1 MSLTVFPDVV
11 LSSSIIAAGIR
22 GKNMRS
28 NIRVSTTSGEM
39 QINVRWARTLRQ
51 YELGVVPLSI
61 EQWAQIEALH
71 EVTEGGAYGFLM
83 QDPKDRVVAVGEGFL
98 QAYSGAL
105 LLGSVGYGYGVPTY
119 RLIKRYSITGTSR
132 SKDRLITRPQ
142 ASPQLAKNGL
152 ALASGSGPGQFSID
166 ASTGLVTIHED
177 ASAYL
182 SSATVGATTT
192 LNFGTGSFASLF
204 SVGGRVWLQGVVGTA
219 STVLGNK
226 SHEVLSVSGNTLV
239 INTNT
244 TGLTL
249 TNALGMRYPQP
260 TDALSWSGEFYVP
273 VHFMEDDIDW
283 DLARPG
289 DMEDRLIAGPSVVL
303 QEVRE

>member
-11 LSSSIIAAGIR
+11 LSASIIAAGIR

-28 NIRVSTTSGEM
+28 NIRVTSTSGEM

-51 YELGVVPLSI
+51 YELGVVPLSPD
-61 EQWAQIEALH
+61 QWAQIEALH
-71 EVTEGGAYGFLM
+71 EVTEGGAFGFLL
-83 QDPKDRVVAVGEGFL
+83 QDPKDRAAAAGEGFL
-98 QAYSGAL
+98 QSYSGGL
-105 LLGSVGYGYGVPTY
+105 LLGAVGHGYGVPTY
-119 RLIKRYSITGTSR
+119 RLVKRYSVSGTSR
-132 SKDRLITRPQ
+132 FKDRLITRPKS
-142 ASPQLAKNGL
+142 SPQLAKNGV
-152 ALASGSGPGQFSID
+152 ALAYGTGAGQFSIAAD
-166 ASTGLVTIHED
+166 TGLVTINED

-182 SSATVGATTT
+182 ASATVGATTT

-219 STVLGNK
+219 SALLANK

-239 INTNT
+239 INANT
-244 TGLTL
+244 TGLSL
-249 TNALGMRYPQP
+249 TSALGMRYPQP
-260 TDALSWSGEFYVP
+260 ADTLSWSGEFYVP
-273 VHFMEDDIDW
+273 VHFMEDEIDW

-289 DMEDRLIAGPSVVL
+289 DIEDRLIAGPSVVL